1 MTLAAPDL
9 GHFGPKLWRRDKA
22 GKWAEMA
29 MPAFPEK
36 PEDAEDDPHPWT
48 LGRIWNFTP
57 GGVPGRIYAGT
68 MPGGLF
74 RSDDRGETW
83 SLVDTLWLHPGRK
96 QWFGVAGGEQPGLSS
111 VLVDP
116 RDPAHITVGVSTG
129 GVWATRDEG
138 ATWNVIN
145 KGMVNDYMPPD
156 QQGDSIPQDIHQLA
170 QCPAHPDVM
179 WCQHHSAIF
188 RSVDAGENWVKVDAA
203 RPSGFGFA
211 VVAHPTDPETA
222 WFVPAE
228 KDERR
233 IPVDGKVV
241 VSRTRDGGKQVL
253 RGFGQGPAGQ
263 TRL

>member
-1 MTLAAPDL
+1 MTARAR
-9 GHFGPKLWRRDKA
+9 GR
-22 GKWAEMA
+22 KW
-29 MPAFPEK
+29 PCRPFPEK

-83 SLVDTLWLHPGRK
+83 SLVEELWLHPGRK

-116 RDPAHITVGVSTG
+116 RDPAHVTVGVSTG

-138 ATWNVIN
+138 ETWSVIN
-145 KGMVNDYMPPD
+145 KGMINDYMPPD

-170 QCPAHPDVM
+170 QCPAAPDVM

-203 RPSGFGFA
+203 EPSGLRFCRGRPS
-211 VVAHPTDPETA
+211 
-222 WFVPAE
+222 
-228 KDERR
+228 
-233 IPVDGKVV
+233 DGPGNRLV
-241 VSRTRDGGKQVL
+241 RAGGK
-253 RGFGQGPAGQ
+253 RRATYPGG
-263 TRL
+263 R